1 MVHTLNLTEFEKNM
15 PAADSKTVPV
25 ARSDLTTPWLG
36 KGLPRP
42 VRMHVTGTSPT
53 GCHVNT
59 EHSSKLKTT
68 EQTQSITKLFGTQMP
83 KSN

>member
-25 ARSDLTTPWLG
+25 ARRDLTTPWLG

-42 VRMHVTGTSPT
+42 VRMHVTRTST
-53 GCHVNT
+53 ARCHGAMSTQNIQARFK
-59 EHSSKLKTT
+59 EMNKHS
-68 EQTQSITKLFGTQMP
+68 Q
-83 KSN
+83 